1 MPYNKFVLS
10 RFSVF
15 IRQPENEVWDWKIY
29 LKPFSLRLWLT
40 VAASIPIFA
49 ALLSAAHIL
58 EHDKEDND
66 CKTQFSFYN
75 SIFYVYGAFCQQ
87 GTILN

>member
-1 MPYNKFVLS
+1 MPYNKGVLS

-15 IRQPENEVWDWKIY
+15 IRQPDNEEWGWTIY

-40 VAASIPIFA
+40 VAASVPIFA
-49 ALLSAAHIL
+49 ALLSATHVL
-58 EHDKEDND
+58 GHHEEDNGF
-66 CKTQFSFYN
+66 KTQFSFCN